1 MAQGDF
7 ATKFEH
13 LCENLENIEVFKNIL
28 EKRTPSLSVRRGL
41 EDILLNG
48 VRGPA
53 SETSWLLLVLP
64 NLKKINQYM

>member
-13 LCENLENIEVFKNIL
+13 LCKNLENIEVFKNIL

-48 VRGPA
+48 VREPA
-53 SETSWLLLVLP
+53 SETS
-64 NLKKINQYM
+64 